1 MRNSLPILKLQTNDM
16 VLSVDNQG
24 IRQIG
29 VIVSLI
35 VPSLI
40 NNKFWQ
46 TQRFIEKW
54 IISAAKTLNP
64 LDGCNYQNKG

>member
-46 TQRFIEKW
+46 TQRFIEK
-54 IISAAKTLNP
+54 
-64 LDGCNYQNKG
+64 